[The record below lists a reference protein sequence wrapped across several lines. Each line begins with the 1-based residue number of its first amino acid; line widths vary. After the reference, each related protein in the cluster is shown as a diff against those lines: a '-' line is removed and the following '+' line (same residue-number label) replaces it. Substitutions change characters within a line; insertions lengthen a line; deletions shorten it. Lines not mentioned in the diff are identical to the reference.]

1 MQRHASIRSPLA
13 ITLAVLALSATAHA
27 KEPSSGASGSSGT
40 IEGDYGY
47 VFSDDP
53 MQAGAYT
60 PSDPRIVVARHVVCT
75 QLIRPR
81 RAFVVEMLR
90 SVESL

>member
-1 MQRHASIRSPLA
+1 MLRHTSIRAALA
-13 ITLAVLALSATAHA
+13 ITLAVLALGATAQA
-27 KEPSSGASGSSGT
+27 KEPSSGASGSPGT

-60 PSDPRIVVARHVVCT
+60 STDPRIVVARHVVRT

>member
-1 MQRHASIRSPLA
+1 MHRYRSIRWPLV
-13 ITLAVLALSATAHA
+13 ITLAVLSFSATARA
-27 KEPSSGASGSSGT
+27 NEISSDTNSPRRAVD
-40 IEGDYGY
+40 GDYGY

-53 MQAGAYT
+53 MQAGAFT
-60 PSDPRIVVARHVVCT
+60 PTDARITVSRHVVRT

-90 SVESL
+90 SVETL